1 MSLLFYLLLW
11 SSFHDIHLSMTQ
23 INYNETANSLEIM
36 TSIFLDDLEYTF
48 EDQAYG
54 KQHLCTKLEKDSAEI
69 VLVEYL
75 SEHINFTVNGEEKY
89 WQFIGKE
96 ISPDLASVYCYLELV
111 DVSKPKTIQISLTT
125 LFEKYDDQQSII
137 HFKGP
142 GNKQEYIILDHKTP
156 RKELNL
162 AL

>member
-1 MSLLFYLLLW
+1 MSILFYLLITA
-11 SSFHDIHLSMTQ
+11 SMHDIHLSMTQ
-23 INYNETANSLEIM
+23 VEYNEEARTLEVM

-48 EDQAYG
+48 EDQGYG
-54 KQHLCTKLEKDSAEI
+54 KQHLCTKLERDSAEH
-69 VLVEYL
+69 VLVDYL
-75 SEHINFTVNGEEKY
+75 SDHISFRVNGEDKY

-111 DVSKPKTIQISLTT
+111 DLEPLESIEIKQTT

-142 GNKQEYIILDHKTP
+142 ANKQEYIILD
-156 RKELNL
+156 RRNL
-162 AL
+162 SKIINLDK